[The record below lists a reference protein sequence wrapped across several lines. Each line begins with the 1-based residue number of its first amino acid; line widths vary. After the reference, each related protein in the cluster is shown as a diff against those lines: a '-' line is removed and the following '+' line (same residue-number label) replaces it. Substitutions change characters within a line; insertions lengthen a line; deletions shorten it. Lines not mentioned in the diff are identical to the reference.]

1 MNFYVKTRHI
11 FACAAIDVGLQAI
24 KYILVVVRM
33 KLCAFRSR
41 CLILS
46 ARFETRMNSFP
57 REPILKQ
64 RAKTFLKL
72 ARKRLRC
79 RVLRVSFCI
88 EQRKSVREEECLT
101 K

>member
-1 MNFYVKTRHI
+1 MNFYVKIRHI
-11 FACAAIDVGLQAI
+11 FACADIDVGLQAI
-24 KYILVVVRM
+24 KYILVVTM

-46 ARFETRMNSFP
+46 ARLGTRMNSFP

-72 ARKRLRC
+72 AIKRLRC
-79 RVLRVSFCI
+79 RVRRVSFCI
-88 EQRKSVREEECLT
+88 EQRKSVREDECLT